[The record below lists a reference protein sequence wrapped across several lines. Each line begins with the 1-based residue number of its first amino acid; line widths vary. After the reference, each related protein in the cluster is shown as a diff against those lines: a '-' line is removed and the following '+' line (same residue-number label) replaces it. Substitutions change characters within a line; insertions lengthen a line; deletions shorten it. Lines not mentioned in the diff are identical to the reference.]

1 MDIIEIAAEKI
12 RALNERPKPRDL
24 YDLYLVGK
32 YFDLDT
38 KEAIDL
44 LRKKEMFLP
53 LTKERT
59 SDNCKVALEAFENEM
74 ERLYYRELV
83 SKDELKIIAQQIV
96 DSL

>member
-1 MDIIEIAAEKI
+1 M
-12 RALNERPKPRDL
+12 
-24 YDLYLVGK
+24 GK

-44 LRKKEMFLP
+44 LRKKEMFLA
-53 LTKERT
+53 LTKERA